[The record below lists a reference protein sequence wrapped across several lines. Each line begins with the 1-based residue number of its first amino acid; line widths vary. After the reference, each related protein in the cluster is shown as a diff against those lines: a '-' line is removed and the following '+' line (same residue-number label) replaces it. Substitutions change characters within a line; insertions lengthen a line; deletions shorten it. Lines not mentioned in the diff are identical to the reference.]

1 MHGTNMFSTV
11 LADRHAVHVPPWR
24 PNHSS
29 YILQHNAIKTMTFI
43 YVGTP
48 PHHHHCIWDT
58 SSLDAPNQSTAKP
71 CSTALRGV
79 GRVRSAC
86 TRKTSTLTLHQ
97 AFRQNGIKVHLF
109 HRHVH
114 TERDMERLKCTWVR
128 EVFKGKSRPTYQHY
142 RNQIVNT
149 NRWFS

>member
-1 MHGTNMFSTV
+1 MARTCFPRCWQIVMRYMCLHGGPIILHISYNIMQSRQCHLYM
-11 LADRHAVHVPPWR
+11 LAHRQMNIPA
-24 PNHSS
+24 
-29 YILQHNAIKTMTFI
+29 Y
-43 YVGTP
+43 G
-48 PHHHHCIWDT
+48 DT
-58 SSLDAPNQSTAKP
+58 SSIDAPNQSTAKP

-114 TERDMERLKCTWVR
+114 TERDMERFRCTWVR

-142 RNQIVNT
+142 RNKIVNT